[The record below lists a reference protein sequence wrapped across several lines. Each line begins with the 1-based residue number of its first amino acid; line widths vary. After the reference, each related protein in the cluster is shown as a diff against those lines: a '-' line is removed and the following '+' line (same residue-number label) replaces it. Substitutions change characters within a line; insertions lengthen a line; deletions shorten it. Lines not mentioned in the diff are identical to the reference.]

1 MWGGFN
7 TKLRNGLL
15 SQLNEFILAK
25 KHRLVT
31 LDALRIRKIGEIVFQ
46 KSNHKILLGPFRGVE
61 IPFTLASS
69 SPSWCAGWILGTF
82 EQQLLKFVTS
92 HHWRFV
98 VNVGAAEGYYPV
110 SLLKK
115 GYAAE
120 AIAFESLEVEQK
132 KMKLFSELNG
142 VDSKLKIMGHA
153 GPNFIHQ
160 IDPDRMQAGPS
171 LMIVDIEGSEFDLL
185 DHSTMGMLKNFHLVV
200 EVHNFVVTEKDE
212 IELFVKRLAQYHDI
226 EIVSEN
232 SRNIPDRVDVSFLS
246 RRDLMML
253 IAEER
258 PSDMFWVLAT
268 PK

>member
-1 MWGGFN
+1 MWYGFN
-7 TKLRNGLL
+7 TKLKNGLL
-15 SQLNEFILAK
+15 SSLNQIILAK
-25 KHRLVT
+25 KHRIDM

-46 KSNHKILLGPFRGVE
+46 ESNHKILCGPFRGVE
-61 IPFTLASS
+61 IPVSLASS

-82 EQQLLKFVTS
+82 EQQLLEYVTS
-92 HHWRFV
+92 HRWRFV

-115 GYAAE
+115 GYAAQ

-142 VDSKLKIMGHA
+142 VDSKIKTIGHA

-160 IDPDRMQAGPS
+160 IDPDSLTDGPS

-185 DHSTMGMLKNFHLVV
+185 DSDTLGKLKNFHLVV
-200 EVHNFVVTEKDE
+200 EVHNFVVKEKDK
-212 IELFVKRLAQYHDI
+212 IELFVKSLAQYHDI
-226 EIVSEN
+226 EIVTEN
-232 SRNIPDRVDVSFLS
+232 SRNIPSRNEVSFLS
-246 RRDLMML
+246 RRELLML